1 MKRKT
6 VDIYFMICSGNV
18 DWTWREQ
25 ADLVK
30 WTRVSVSPNFYSSN
44 VPHNERD
51 RDIIHVHEIN
61 VFLQIKHN
69 GFTFF
74 NLVPNS
80 SIFTETTAT

>member
-1 MKRKT
+1 MFY
-6 VDIYFMICSGNV
+6 DFCSGNV

-30 WTRVSVSPNFYSSN
+30 WTRVSVTLSLELLSN
-44 VPHNERD
+44 LTMREIERD
-51 RDIIHVHEIN
+51 RDRETVYMKSMYFYKLNI
-61 VFLQIKHN
+61 LL
-69 GFTFF
+69 FF

>member
-30 WTRVSVSPNFYSSN
+30 WTRVSVTPNFYSSN
-44 VPHNERD
+44 LTTR
-51 RDIIHVHEIN
+51 EIETLYMYMKLMCFYKLN
-61 VFLQIKHN
+61 IMVLLF
-69 GFTFF
+69 
-74 NLVPNS
+74 
-80 SIFTETTAT
+80 SI